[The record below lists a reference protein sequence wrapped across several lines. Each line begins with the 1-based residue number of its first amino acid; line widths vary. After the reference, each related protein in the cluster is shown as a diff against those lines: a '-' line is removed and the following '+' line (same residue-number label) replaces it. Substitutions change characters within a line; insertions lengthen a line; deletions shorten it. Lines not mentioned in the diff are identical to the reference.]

1 MTPLRQILFRLQ
13 PFFRRRTIEAELA
26 EELRVHL
33 EMATD
38 ANIAAGMSPDEAR
51 CAARREFGGI
61 DQVKE
66 CYRDERGLPWIEDAW
81 RDLRHS
87 LRGLRRDRAFT
98 ITVLAIFAL
107 CLAANAVIFI
117 LVHDVLLR
125 PLPFRDPDRLV
136 TVFNSYPKSGLV
148 NAGVSVQHYLER
160 KQGVAAFEDAAI
172 LTTETITVNATGT
185 AESVEA
191 AMATPSLFQLLG
203 VNAALG
209 RVFTEDES
217 VRGRNHFVL
226 LSDAFWRR
234 DLNADPAVL
243 GRPLRIYNTPYI
255 IVGVLPPEFRFLS
268 HDAELWIP
276 PNFSDIEL
284 RTRHACGHEMVAR
297 LRPDATVANAQ
308 AQVNALDAETLKTD
322 SFAKEALSAGYHVV
336 VRDLH
341 ADHVAAL
348 RPILLLLQAGV
359 FCLLLIGAVNL
370 ANLFM
375 VRATARAREYALRQ
389 ALGAGPMRLARMI
402 LAETLL
408 VSIVGGFIGTS
419 LGAAALGLLPRLA
432 GTALPRESSFQ
443 LDPRVVLAMLGLSA
457 AVGFLLA
464 GPVIW
469 LTVRRGLSDSFPTE
483 TRTSTT
489 ARPVHRLRYTL
500 IVAQIALAFVL
511 LSGAGLLGL
520 SFSRMLAVA
529 PGFRTDHLLSGTV
542 IIHWTGY
549 SEPRQRNAFVSRLL
563 AAVRGLPGVESAAA
577 TESLPFSS
585 RLYNIAWEI
594 AGAKGASDT
603 FVDEGM
609 YTDHISSGFF
619 ATMGIPLRD
628 GRVIDDADVEFDR
641 KVCVVDEEFALRHWP
656 EGGALGQRIVLPPD
670 PSKPETAREY
680 FTIVGVVGT
689 VKQED
694 LTDRG
699 AHASLYLPIKAPWDL
714 MVVLRTRAA
723 PEAAGLALRSV
734 LRNIDPELPLSDVKT
749 MTSRIDDSVAGRRTP
764 LLLAGIFAGIAIML
778 AAVGIY
784 GVLAYSVAQRRR
796 EIGVRMALGAQ
807 PEQILWQFL
816 GLGVRLLAIG
826 LPLGLIGATL
836 VGRAMAGMLFGI
848 GPANPAVLGG
858 TAAVLAAV
866 AVLSCLLPARRAAQI
881 DPAVAL
887 RAE

>member
-1 MTPLRQILFRLQ
+1 MTRLRQILFRLQ
-13 PFFRRRTIEAELA
+13 PFFRRRKIESELS
-26 EELRVHL
+26 EEMRAHL
-33 EMATD
+33 EMAAE
-38 ANIAAGMSPDEAR
+38 ANVAAGMSPKEAR
-51 CAARREFGGI
+51 YAARREFGGV

-66 CYRDERGLPWIEDAW
+66 AWRDERSLPWLEDSL

-87 LRGLRRDRAFT
+87 TRSLLRDKGFT
-98 ITVLAIFAL
+98 ITVLLIFAL
-107 CLAANAVIFI
+107 CLAANVVIFT
-117 LVHDVLLR
+117 LAHDVLLR

-191 AMATPSLFQLLG
+191 AMATPSLFQVLG

-209 RVFTEDES
+209 RLFTEDES

-226 LSDAFWRR
+226 LSDAFWQR
-234 DLNADPAVL
+234 DLNADPSVL

-255 IVGVLPPEFRFLS
+255 IVGVLPPGFRFLS
-268 HDAELWIP
+268 HDAQLWIP
-276 PNFSDIEL
+276 PSFSDIEL
-284 RTRHACGHEMVAR
+284 RGRHACGHEMVAR
-297 LRPDATVANAQ
+297 LRPGATVSDAQ

-322 SFAKEALSAGYHVV
+322 SFAKEALSEGYHVV

-341 ADHVAAL
+341 TDHVAAL
-348 RPILLLLQAGV
+348 RPMLLLLQAGV

-389 ALGAGPMRLARMI
+389 ALGAGRMRLVRMI

-408 VSIVGGFIGTS
+408 VSIIGGFIGTG
-419 LGAAALGLLPRLA
+419 LGAAVLGSLTRLA
-432 GTALPRESSFQ
+432 GTALPRETSLQ
-443 LDPRVVLAMLGLSA
+443 LDTRVALAMLGLSA
-457 AVGFLLA
+457 AVGVLLA
-464 GPVIW
+464 VPVIW
-469 LTVRRGLSDSFPTE
+469 LTVRSGLSDSFPSE

-489 ARPVHRLRYTL
+489 ARPVHRLRHTL

-520 SFSRMLAVA
+520 SFSRVLAVA
-529 PGFRTDHLLSGTV
+529 PGFRTDHVLSGTV

-549 SEPRQRNAFVSRLL
+549 SDPRQRDAFVSRLL
-563 AAVRGLPGVESAAA
+563 AAVRALPGVASAAA

-603 FVDEGM
+603 FVEEGM

-619 ATMGIPLRD
+619 ETMGIPLRD
-628 GRVIDDADVEFDR
+628 GRVIEDADVALDR
-641 KVCVVDEEFALRHWP
+641 KVCVVDEEFASRHWP
-656 EGGALGQRIVLPPD
+656 DGGALGQRIVLPRD
-670 PSKPETAREY
+670 PSQPKTAREY

-714 MVVLRTRAA
+714 MVVLRTRVA

-784 GVLAYSVAQRRR
+784 GVLAYSIVQRRR

-807 PEQILWQFL
+807 PEQILRQFL
-816 GLGVRLLAIG
+816 GLGVRLLAVG
-826 LPLGLIGATL
+826 LPLGLIGAVL
-836 VGRAMAGMLFGI
+836 VGRAMEVLLFGT
-848 GPANPAVLGG
+848 GPANPLVLGG
-858 TAAVLAAV
+858 TATILATVAVLA
-866 AVLSCLLPARRAAQI
+866 CLLPARRAARVA
-881 DPAVAL
+881 PAEAL
-887 RAE
+887 RSD